1 MTMLLLMDNPIPLKQ
16 ALLNI
21 LSNDSTIFLL
31 QFCLF
36 LPSPLYIVHDCYPNS
51 QDTSKV
57 QFCGL
62 LQSKNAHHFIFVG
75 SELFVCIYELVV
87 PQTKT
92 RALDIF
98 VNPKNRI
105 PTFPKNKCPLFI
117 YCGEVNAI
125 WSSPLNHCTES

>member
-51 QDTSKV
+51 QDTSKF

-87 PQTKT
+87 PQNQNTSLAHFCQPEK
-92 RALDIF
+92 
-98 VNPKNRI
+98 
-105 PTFPKNKCPLFI
+105 
-117 YCGEVNAI
+117 
-125 WSSPLNHCTES
+125 

>member
-1 MTMLLLMDNPIPLKQ
+1 MLLLMGNHIPLKQ

-21 LSNDSTIFLL
+21 LSNDSTIFFL

-51 QDTSKV
+51 QDTSKFK
-57 QFCGL
+57 FCGL
-62 LQSKNAHHFIFVG
+62 LQSKNALHFIFVG
-75 SELFVCIYELVV
+75 SELFVCIYMNWKCLK
-87 PQTKT
+87 TKT

-98 VNPKNRI
+98 VSPKNRI

-117 YCGEVNAI
+117 YCEEVNAI
-125 WSSPLNHCTES
+125 WSSPIESLH